1 MIWEMQIKTAVKYHL
16 TEWLSAKS
24 LQMINA
30 AEGVEKREPSYTVV
44 GMEIGAATVENSEE
58 FP

>member
-1 MIWEMQIKTAVKYHL
+1 MQIKTAVKYHL